1 MEDDRRATYQRLI
14 ERLLALPRFH
24 HVVSIED
31 VIGLLADELLTE
43 RRGVRSPVDNLEES
57 RKPDCT

>member
-43 RRGVRSPVDNLEES
+43 RRGSSIENLEES